1 MYGDIHDWVS
11 IRSRLTVIFPPMPAR
26 TFLARLQENE
36 RLALEAAGRRRRFSA
51 GQVLFSEGDDGRDVF
66 IVLDGVVKLVT
77 TAASGQQVILDL
89 ESAGSLLGE
98 LSAIDGQPRS
108 ASAEAVTPIDV
119 LVLRIED
126 FRNFLESQPRAAT
139 ELLGVVAARLRG
151 SSQRQLE
158 FGSSDALTRLCRCL
172 LVMIDRFGDQKDDS
186 SVHLPIAQHDLA
198 KLTGLSREAVVK
210 GLRRL
215 RDLGWVETSG
225 RTFVIRDLQ
234 AVRDRAQ
241 S

>member
-1 MYGDIHDWVS
+1 M
-11 IRSRLTVIFPPMPAR
+11 
-26 TFLARLQENE
+26 ARLQQGE
-36 RLALEAAGRRRRFSA
+36 RDALETLGRHRHFGT
-51 GQVLFSEGDDGRDVF
+51 GQVLFTEGDDGRDVY
-66 IVLDGVVKLVT
+66 VLIEGIVKLVT
-77 TAASGQQVILDL
+77 TSASGQQVILDL
-89 ESAGSLLGE
+89 EAAGSVLGE

-108 ASAEAVTPIDV
+108 ATVEAITPIDV

-126 FRNFLESQPRAAT
+126 FRSFLESQPRAAA
-139 ELLGVVAARLRG
+139 ELLGIVAARLRA

-172 LVMIDRFGDQKDDS
+172 LVMIERFGDREEQP
-186 SVHLPIAQHDLA
+186 SVSLPVAQHDLA

-215 RDLGWVETSG
+215 RELGWVETSG
-225 RTFVIRDLQ
+225 RSVVIRDLQ
-234 AVRDRAQ
+234 AVRARAQ